1 MANFLGDG
9 GRGLFTL
16 GAVGR
21 AQALGGSRLVG
32 RHGIAKERQRMT
44 GRGKRGPSALVWME
58 KE

>member
-16 GAVGR
+16 GAVRR

-32 RHGIAKERQRMT
+32 HGIAKEKQRMT
-44 GRGKRGPSALVWME
+44 SQGKRGPGALVWME
-58 KE
+58 ED